1 MKIEHKTSSLEDRI
15 GRQDTLNSQ
24 LADLICTLEAQVKEL
39 RKEYNKELRKEYN
52 SGRLALNELTLLK
65 SLKDKKIALLNLET
79 MQFILWRLKVSC
91 QPQFV

>member
-1 MKIEHKTSSLEDRI
+1 MKIEHKTPSLEDRI

-39 RKEYNKELRKEYN
+39 RKEYN
-52 SGRLALNELTLLK
+52 SGRLAINELTLLK

-79 MQFILWRLKVSC
+79 MQFI

>member
-1 MKIEHKTSSLEDRI
+1 MKIEHKTPSLEDRI

-24 LADLICTLEAQVKEL
+24 LADLICTLEAQV
-39 RKEYNKELRKEYN
+39 KELRKEYN

-79 MQFILWRLKVSC
+79 MQFI

>member
-1 MKIEHKTSSLEDRI
+1 MEIEHKTPSLEDRI

-24 LADLICTLEAQVKEL
+24 LADLICTLEAQV
-39 RKEYNKELRKEYN
+39 KELRKEYN

-79 MQFILWRLKVSC
+79 MQFI

>member
-1 MKIEHKTSSLEDRI
+1 MKIEHKTPSLEDRI

-39 RKEYNKELRKEYN
+39 RKEYN
-52 SGRLALNELTLLK
+52 SGRLAFNELTLLK

-79 MQFILWRLKVSC
+79 MQFI

>member
-1 MKIEHKTSSLEDRI
+1 MNIEHKTPSLEDRI
-15 GRQDTLNSQ
+15 GRQDTLNNQ
-24 LADLICTLEAQVKEL
+24 LADLICTLETQV
-39 RKEYNKELRKEYN
+39 KELRKEYN

-79 MQFILWRLKVSC
+79 MQFI

>member
-1 MKIEHKTSSLEDRI
+1 MKIEHKTPSLEDRI
-15 GRQDTLNSQ
+15 GKQDTLNSQ
-24 LADLICTLEAQVKEL
+24 LADLICTLEAQV
-39 RKEYNKELRKEYN
+39 KELRKEYN

-79 MQFILWRLKVSC
+79 MQFI

>member
-1 MKIEHKTSSLEDRI
+1 MKIEHKTPSLEDRI

-24 LADLICTLEAQVKEL
+24 LADLICNLEAQV
-39 RKEYNKELRKEYN
+39 KELRKEYN
-52 SGRLALNELTLLK
+52 SGRLALNDLTLLK

-79 MQFILWRLKVSC
+79 MQFI

>member
-1 MKIEHKTSSLEDRI
+1 MKIEHTTPSLEDRI

-24 LADLICTLEAQVKEL
+24 LADLICTLEAQV
-39 RKEYNKELRKEYN
+39 KELRKEYN

-79 MQFILWRLKVSC
+79 MQFI